1 MKRLLSSILL
11 ILLCCAMVLGGV
23 STVSAEEETILGDEA
38 IIDHLTDAEDVNWY
52 SFTLTEKGMAV
63 IAIQSL
69 QENWNG
75 YKYNWHAAVYASDKT
90 TLIKEMGVEGYT
102 YTTVLATGA
111 LEAGTYYLRIG
122 AVQSSNPLM
131 AGFTD
136 KNYSI
141 TTTIAYAS
149 MKNEG
154 PAGKTKTVSKAGE
167 IICAIDGEIFVKCN
181 DGKAVAGLYRNK
193 KGAFVPMLVSKEEAA
208 VSYVVMSTGAVVE
221 GWSTPT
227 KEGYYYS
234 QADSIEDYSAERGFY
249 QTDDLPLYFSDTQS
263 CACEDVADDILKQQ
277 AIEKSGGE
285 FRYFI
290 QTHGKTVLI
299 VLAVIAGLALFVV
312 VCNFANGTW
321 GGSSSGSSCSSG
333 GSSSGGSSYGG
344 SSSSDDLTWQEIDDM
359 RIAQEMA
366 ERLRNPNYD
375 PESFSSIKDPESFSS
390 IPDTES
396 FGPPCDY

>member
-1 MKRLLSSILL
+1 MKRLLAYFLL
-11 ILLCCAMVLGGV
+11 TLLCCFLLTTGLTTTADEEN
-23 STVSAEEETILGDEA
+23 TVLGDEA
-38 IIDHLTDAEDVNWY
+38 IVDNLTDAADVNWY
-52 SFTLTEKGMAV
+52 SFTLPEKGMAV

-69 QENWNG
+69 QEHWNG
-75 YKYNWHAAVYASDKT
+75 YKYNWHAAVYAADKT
-90 TLIKEMGVEGYT
+90 TIIKEVGVEGYT
-102 YTTVLATGA
+102 YTTRLATGM
-111 LEAGTYYLRIG
+111 LEAGDYYLRIG
-122 AVQSSNPLM
+122 AVKSSNPLM

-167 IICAIDGEIFVKCN
+167 IICAIDGEIFIKCN

-193 KGAFVPMLVSKEEAA
+193 KGAIVPMLVSKEEAA

-234 QADSIEDYSAERGFY
+234 QADSIENYSAERGFY
-249 QTDDLPLYFSDTQS
+249 QTDDLPLYFTDTQS
-263 CACEDVADDILKQQ
+263 QACADVADAILEQQ
-277 AIEKSGGE
+277 QVEKAGGQGAR
-285 FRYFI
+285 FF
-290 QTHGKTVLI
+290 QKHGKTLLI
-299 VLAVIAGLALFVV
+299 VLGVIAALVLYVIFW
-312 VCNFANGTW
+312 NRASGGTSST
-321 GGSSSGSSCSSG
+321 GSSSSSSSYSGSSG
-333 GSSSGGSSYGG
+333 GSYSGSSTINNP
-344 SSSSDDLTWQEIDDM
+344 TWQDIDDM
-359 RIAQEMA
+359 QTAQAIA
-366 ERLRNPNYD
+366 ERLRDPSYD